1 MFHVMFKFSFII
13 LLEPFS
19 ADATLILL
27 HQFCSVF
34 DYLTGWALHLL
45 EISFSKLI
53 FIFSHKI
60 TNQFAGFFRKE
71 FASILIEIAL
81 NFVNGL
87 ILSSSAIAFLFEH
100 FSSYLYSYNDNFPT
114 LWVKNFSGCH
124 RLGVVFLVW
133 CSNGSALMKASL
145 GTLCS
150 RLCHQG
156 FFLSNVLSCDAW
168 QEELPFN
175 QCDNE

>member
-1 MFHVMFKFSFII
+1 MITACSIINVLWNKSKWVKSLCKCTWVTGNNPFYSF
-13 LLEPFS
+13 
-19 ADATLILL
+19 
-27 HQFCSVF
+27 
-34 DYLTGWALHLL
+34 
-45 EISFSKLI
+45 
-53 FIFSHKI
+53 
-60 TNQFAGFFRKE
+60 FF
-71 FASILIEIAL
+71 L
-81 NFVNGL
+81 NGL

-150 RLCHQG
+150 LLCHQG